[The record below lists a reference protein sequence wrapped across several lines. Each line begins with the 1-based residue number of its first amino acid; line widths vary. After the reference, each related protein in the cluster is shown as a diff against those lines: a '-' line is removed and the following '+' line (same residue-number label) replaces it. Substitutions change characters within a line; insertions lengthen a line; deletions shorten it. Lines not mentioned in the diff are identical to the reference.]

1 MEDRRNIER
10 SKRSGQPT
18 QVELGVFEDRPDLK
32 TGWGTSGGAVQVHS
46 ALSMIRESAE
56 PEKLQEIKPD
66 PSGEN
71 RVEHINAALT
81 VLNRGVH
88 PGQQQQLFKHTP
100 PQPATYTVHYL
111 AGSRIGRI
119 HSMNLLGIAKNIA
132 DEQGIDIRP
141 DSNLSGHSMS
151 LVKNL
156 ADRGVVR
163 PSDVPKTTENT
174 LDFAENRII
183 GKDSIYEVYNES
195 IPKEEIAA
203 GRQTVRNI
211 LKSTRTP
218 KTPPLNPDQLQL
230 DL

>member
-1 MEDRRNIER
+1 MEYRRNIER
-10 SKRSGQPT
+10 SRRGQPT
-18 QVELGVFEDRPDLK
+18 QVELAVFEDRPDVKRGL
-32 TGWGTSGGAVQVHS
+32 GRPGEAVQIHS
-46 ALSMIRESAE
+46 ALSMLREPAE
-56 PEKLQEIKPD
+56 PERLQEIKPD

-183 GKDSIYEVYNES
+183 GKDNYEVYNES

-218 KTPPLNPDQLQL
+218 KTPLLNPDQLQL

>member
-1 MEDRRNIER
+1 MEYRRNIER
-10 SKRSGQPT
+10 SKRSGKPT

-32 TGWGTSGGAVQVHS
+32 TGWGTSGGAIQVHS
-46 ALSMIRESAE
+46 ALSMIREPAE
-56 PEKLQEIKPD
+56 PGKLQEIKPD

-81 VLNRGVH
+81 VLNRGAH

-119 HSMNLLGIAKNIA
+119 HSMNLIGIAKNIA
-132 DEQGIDIRP
+132 DEHNTPIRP
-141 DSNLSGHSMS
+141 DSNLSSHSMS

-156 ADRGVVR
+156 ADRGVVSA
-163 PSDVPKTTENT
+163 SDVPDTTNNT
-174 LDFAENRII
+174 LDFAENRIL

-195 IPKEEIAA
+195 IPKEEVAA

-211 LKSTRTP
+211 LKSTRTA
-218 KTPPLNPDQLQL
+218 KPPLLNPDQLQL

>member
-1 MEDRRNIER
+1 MEYRRNIER

-18 QVELGVFEDRPDLK
+18 QVELAVFEDRPDVKRGL
-32 TGWGTSGGAVQVHS
+32 GLPGRAVQIHS

-66 PSGEN
+66 PSGKN
-71 RVEHINAALT
+71 RIEHINAALT

-88 PGQQQQLFKHTP
+88 PGQQQQLFKYTP

-119 HSMNLLGIAKNIA
+119 HSMNLMGIAKNIA
-132 DEQGIDIRP
+132 DEHGMPIRP
-141 DSNLSGHSMS
+141 DSNLSEHSMS

-163 PSDVPKTTENT
+163 PSDVPETTNNA
-174 LDFAENRII
+174 LDFAENNIVSRDVI
-183 GKDSIYEVYNES
+183 DEVYNES
-195 IPKEEIAA
+195 IPKEEVAA

-211 LKSTRTP
+211 LKSTRKP
-218 KTPPLNPDQLQL
+218 RPLTVSPDQLQL